1 MFSVYPQKPAHEPQ
15 SAPDFLRLLSV
26 ALVTLGITYAILGDI
41 YASTSDRRDG
51 ALATPTSVSIPA
63 PSQHHALETDD
74 IRTYAVETKV
84 TRLAGETA
92 RVSRVSRTRERPFL
106 SIGATLR
113 SSLSADDSERNF
125 SSSPTFSGPQSE
137 YDSRPA
143 NKSLGVTSKGS
154 RSPTTALEVLY
165 YGFRYYNTDSGRW
178 LSRDPIGENG
188 GVNLYGFVGNDGVS
202 WNDYLGLSCIVLADR
217 PVGGTPAVI
226 FMGIP
231 IIGDAGY
238 HYALEKWTCC
248 PEKGKEVKIS
258 KWKGGK
264 ALDKVE
270 LLNTSGWTAEVYGFH
285 GGPSGPSGR
294 GSGGKFG
301 WKRGAIGISVI
312 NYGGVGKAAGNQ
324 VLSERLTTIFTEKDG
339 DVEEKWER
347 ILSIAGSYQW
357 AQQGGRDDGK
367 TEAVDVSVF
376 RLQQSVYAFLG
387 NNSNVFVRYLMQ
399 EAGGI
404 KATELSGLHPPG
416 YTTPKD
422 NTEFYSK
429 FRNFQL
435 E

>member
-1 MFSVYPQKPAHEPQ
+1 MVAMLDSQPTTRSARPRSGARIAPTAHTSPRKNASEEFWEG
-15 SAPDFLRLLSV
+15 APD
-26 ALVTLGITYAILGDI
+26 
-41 YASTSDRRDG
+41 
-51 ALATPTSVSIPA
+51 
-63 PSQHHALETDD
+63 
-74 IRTYAVETKV
+74 
-84 TRLAGETA
+84 
-92 RVSRVSRTRERPFL
+92 RVSR
-106 SIGATLR
+106 
-113 SSLSADDSERNF
+113 
-125 SSSPTFSGPQSE
+125 SSPGAQIGPRKKQPYTYE
-137 YDSRPA
+137 IVM
-143 NKSLGVTSKGS
+143 GVS
-154 RSPTTALEVLY
+154 Y